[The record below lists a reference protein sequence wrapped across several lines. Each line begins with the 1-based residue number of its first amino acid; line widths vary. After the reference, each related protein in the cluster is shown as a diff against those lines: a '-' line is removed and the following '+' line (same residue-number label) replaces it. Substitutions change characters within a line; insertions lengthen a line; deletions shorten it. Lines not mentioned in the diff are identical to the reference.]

1 MAPSRRLVK
10 ASEVQQ
16 HNKVDDIWIVVDGKV
31 YDMTRFAPEH
41 PGGVEGKSDPT
52 VSFCD

>member
-1 MAPSRRLVK
+1 MEKSREMIK

-16 HNKVDDIWIVVDGKV
+16 HRTVNDIWVVIDGKV

-41 PGGVEGKSDPT
+41 PGGADSECSLIT
-52 VSFCD
+52 LS